1 MYIYRWLFRAKY
13 YQNYLI
19 TNLESQL
26 RKALNS
32 ERRFILKTIFQ
43 YIKPYR
49 VPAFIAISLMFVELI
64 VELTQPLLIRKII
77 DEGIVPKDGQ
87 TIIIWGI
94 VMLMLSLL
102 AFFAGISNS
111 FFSGYAAQNFSYDL
125 RNALFRKV
133 QSFTMTT
140 FLRFPTAGLITRLTN
155 DVSQVQQVFFMSLRV
170 MLRTPLVVLG
180 SLIMAF
186 YVNAS
191 LAIYLVIGVPIL
203 VYFMYMMVKK
213 SISQFGAVQRRIDRL
228 NRMIQE
234 NLQAMRLVKAYLR
247 GLYEASRFQKVA
259 NALKNDTSNALR
271 LMEYMQPILLIVM
284 NFAMLAVLWFGA
296 EQIQKGHTQI
306 GDLAAIVNYTMRM
319 TGSFSMFAFIITL
332 FSRAKASANRMEE
345 ILLIEEGIEDVRI
358 HQQSIAPTQKGEII
372 FENVSFQ
379 YPLTDRYV
387 LKDISFTCRPGEK
400 IAIMGATGSGKSTL
414 LQLVPKFYNTTNG
427 RILIDGVDL
436 KEWNVKELRNKIGYV
451 PQRSLLFT
459 GTILDN
465 VIWGK
470 VDATLEEVEKVAKQA
485 QIHDS
490 IVHFPKGYQTR
501 VGQKGVNLSGGQK
514 QRLSIARAILRK
526 PEFLLFDDSTS
537 ALDVKTES
545 ALWESLADE
554 QSTMLVVTQKIRTA
568 KEADRILLLENGVA
582 KAFGTHDELM
592 EDSPLYQKIA
602 QSQRSKG
609 VL

>member
-1 MYIYRWLFRAKY
+1 M
-13 YQNYLI
+13 
-19 TNLESQL
+19 
-26 RKALNS
+26 
-32 ERRFILKTIFQ
+32 KTIFQ
-43 YIKPYR
+43 YIRPYR
-49 VPAFIAISLMFVELI
+49 VPAIIAILLMFVELF
-64 VELTQPLLIRKII
+64 VELSQPLLIRKII
-77 DEGIVPKDGQ
+77 DEGIVQKEGH
-87 TIIIWGI
+87 TILIWGT

-102 AFFAGISNS
+102 SFFAGISNS
-111 FFSGYAAQNFSYDL
+111 FFSGYAAQNFAYDL

-133 QSFTMTT
+133 QSFSMTT

-170 MLRTPLVVLG
+170 MMRTPLVVFG

-203 VYFMYMMVKK
+203 VLFIYMMVKK
-213 SISQFGAVQRRIDRL
+213 SISQFSAMQRRIDRL

-247 GLYEASRFQKVA
+247 GLYEESRFQKVA
-259 NALKNDTSNALR
+259 NALKDDTSNALR
-271 LMEYMQPILLIVM
+271 LMEYMQPILLMIM

-296 EQIQKGHTQI
+296 EQIQTEQTKI

-345 ILLIEEGIEDVRI
+345 VLLVERGIEDASVD
-358 HQQSIAPTQKGEII
+358 HQSFSSTQKGELN

-387 LKDISFTCRPGEK
+387 LKDISFTCKHGEK

-414 LQLVPKFYNTTNG
+414 LQLVPKFYNITSG

-436 KEWNVKELRNKIGYV
+436 KDWDVKKLRNKIGYV

-459 GTILDN
+459 GTILEN
-465 VIWGK
+465 VTWGK
-470 VDATLEEVEKVAKQA
+470 VDASLEEVEKAAIQA

-490 IVHFPKGYQTR
+490 IMHFPKGYQTR

-514 QRLSIARAILRK
+514 QRLSIARAIIRK
-526 PEFLLFDDSTS
+526 PEFLLLDDSTS

-554 QSTMLVVTQKIRTA
+554 QATMLVVTQKVHTA
-568 KEADRILLLENGVA
+568 KGADRILLLENGVA
-582 KAFGTHDELM
+582 IAFGTHDELM
-592 EDSPLYQKIA
+592 EDSPMYQKIA
-602 QSQRSKG
+602 KSQMSKG